1 MTLTMK
7 EKENVRGEFSSFLQ
21 SDAWEEFQRALGRE
35 TFRVAGALAISHR
48 MPFKNHYL
56 YCPRPNVTGTAFEK
70 ELEILAR
77 DQKAVFAKIDPAAD
91 HAFDFARAVAT
102 HSIQPQQTI
111 LADIAIPASEILS
124 RMHEKTRY
132 NIRLAERKGVSV
144 SAMVGGFE
152 TFFSLLADTA
162 RRERFRLHEK
172 RYYETLLS
180 VSSSDFANRVFIA
193 HYKGE
198 PLASA
203 FVNFYKPSGIA
214 TYLHGG
220 SSSVRR
226 DVMAP
231 YLLHWEIMKEAARRG
246 FSVYDFWGTDRVRWP
261 GLTRFK
267 EGFRGTDVAY
277 PESADVVFRKF
288 LYFAYRSLRRAA
300 GRRL

>member
-1 MTLTMK
+1 MK
-7 EKENVRGEFSSFLQ
+7 EKENVRGELSSFLQ
-21 SDAWEEFQRALGRE
+21 SNAWEEFQRTVGRE
-35 TFRVAGALAISHR
+35 TFRVRGALVISHR
-48 MPFKNHYL
+48 MPLKNHYL
-56 YCPRPNVTGTAFEK
+56 YCPRPNMTGRAFES

-77 DQKAVFAKIDPAAD
+77 DRKAVFAKIDLAGD
-91 HAFDFARAVAT
+91 HVFDSARAVAT

-111 LADIAIPASEILS
+111 FTDIAIPEGEILS

-132 NIRLAERKGVSV
+132 NIRLAEKKGVSV
-144 SAMVGGFE
+144 SAMIGGFE
-152 TFFSLLADTA
+152 TFFSLLTDTA
-162 RRERFRLHEK
+162 RRERFRLHDK

-203 FVNFYKPSGIA
+203 LVNFYKPSGIA

-220 SSSVRR
+220 SSSARR

-231 YLLHWEIMKEAARRG
+231 YLLHWEIMKEAARHG
-246 FSVYDFWGTDRVRWP
+246 FSIYDFWGIDKVRWP

-267 EGFRGTDVAY
+267 EGFRGTDVTY
-277 PESADVVFRKF
+277 PESADIVFRKF
-288 LYFAYRSLRRAA
+288 LYFAYRSFRRVA
-300 GRRL
+300 GRT

>member
-1 MTLTMK
+1 MK
-7 EKENVRGEFSSFLQ
+7 EKEGAGEEPSSFLQ
-21 SDAWEEFQRALGRE
+21 SNAWEEFQRAVGRE
-35 TFRVAGALAISHR
+35 TFRVRGALVIHHR
-48 MPFKNHYL
+48 LPLKNHYL
-56 YCPRPNVTGTAFEK
+56 YCPRPNVNGTEFEN

-77 DQKAVFAKIDPAAD
+77 DRRAVFVKIDPASER
-91 HAFDFARAVAT
+91 AFDSARAVAA

-111 LADIAIPASEILS
+111 FSEIARPANEILS

-132 NIRLAERKGVSV
+132 NIRLAEKKGVSV

-152 TFFSLLADTA
+152 TFFSLLSDTS

-180 VSSSDFANRVFIA
+180 VSSGDFANRVFIA

-203 FVNFYKPSGIA
+203 LVNFYKPSGVA

-220 SSSVRR
+220 SSSGRR
-226 DVMAP
+226 DLMAP
-231 YLLHWEIMKEAARRG
+231 YLLHWEIMKEAARRN
-246 FSVYDFWGTDRVRWP
+246 FSIYDLWGIDRVRWP

-267 EGFRGTDVAY
+267 EGFRGAY
-277 PESADVVFRKF
+277 ITYPASADIVFRKF

-300 GRRL
+300 GRT

>member
-1 MTLTMK
+1 ME
-7 EKENVRGEFSSFLQ
+7 EKGDGRGEPSSFLQ
-21 SDAWEEFQRALGRE
+21 SDAWEEFQRVVGRE
-35 TFRVAGALAISHR
+35 TFRVRGALVIAHG

-56 YCPRPNVTGTAFEK
+56 YSPRPNVSGTAFES
-70 ELEILAR
+70 ELGILAR
-77 DQKAVFAKIDPAAD
+77 DRKAVFVKID
-91 HAFDFARAVAT
+91 HASGHIFDSARAVAS

-111 LADIAIPASEILS
+111 LADIAIPTSEILS

-132 NIRLAERKGVSV
+132 NIRLAERKGVLV

-152 TFFSLLADTA
+152 TFFSLLRGTA
-162 RRERFRLHEK
+162 ERERFRLHDK

-180 VSSSDFANRVFIA
+180 VSSNDFANQVFIA

-203 FVNFYKPSGIA
+203 LVNFYKPSGVA

-220 SSSVRR
+220 SSSARR
-226 DVMAP
+226 DCMAP

-246 FSVYDFWGTDRVRWP
+246 FSLYDFWGIDRVRWP

-267 EGFRGTDVAY
+267 EGFRGTRVTY
-277 PESADVVFRKF
+277 PASTDIVFRKF
-288 LYFAYRSLRRAA
+288 LYFAYRSLRHAA
-300 GRRL
+300 GRA